1 MKKINFSITALALF
15 SLALLGQ
22 GCLPGT
28 TKAPSGPDGGVWKT
42 TDRTETWVNKRAL
55 VSGAKVTADAGNFA
69 IKAMAFDPQDENA
82 IYLATLEH
90 GLAYT
95 LDGGNSWQAAGALNK
110 GKIND
115 VAVDPK
121 QKCTVYAV
129 SANKIYKTETCMRDW
144 NQIFYDAR
152 TDKFFTQIAVD
163 WFNPTILFS
172 GTSEGDIFKSTD
184 SGKTWT
190 AVIRVEG
197 VAISSLVIDPRDSRV
212 IYAGTSGDGIWKS
225 LDSGN
230 TWLQI
235 KKQFGD
241 DLRDARKV
249 TQLVIDPKNSNVL
262 YLVSKLGIIKS
273 EDQGATWN
281 ALNLISPPGTVEI
294 TALAIDP
301 ADSNKML
308 YTGPVTLVLTS
319 DGGKSWSAKKL
330 PTARGGS
337 ALLISPK
344 NGNTIYL
351 GTQPQK
357 K

>member
-1 MKKINFSITALALF
+1 MKKLNFSISLLALF

-22 GCLPGT
+22 GCFGT
-28 TKAPSGPDGGVWKT
+28 STAPSGPDGGVWKT

-55 VSGAKVTADAGNFA
+55 VAGTKVTTDAGNFA
-69 IKAMAFDPQDENA
+69 VKAMAFDPQDENA

-90 GLAYT
+90 GLVYT

-121 QKCTVYAV
+121 HKCTVYAV
-129 SANKIYKTETCMRDW
+129 SGNKIYKTETCMRDW

-152 TDKFFTQIAVD
+152 TDKSFTQIAVD
-163 WFNPTILFS
+163 WFNSTILFS

-190 AVIRVEG
+190 AVTRVEG
-197 VAISSLVIDPRDSRV
+197 VDISSLVIDPRDSRV

-262 YLVSKLGIIKS
+262 YLVSKLGILKS
-273 EDQGATWN
+273 EDQGETWN

-301 ADSNKML
+301 TDSNKMV

-330 PTARGGS
+330 PTTRGGS

-351 GTQPQK
+351 GTQLRK